1 MARLNS
7 ADELEALRRQQ
18 IELAKRIKEVEV
30 KTRLKEKADNERREQ
45 IAGRAVIAYL
55 ATNPQS
61 EISKAIV
68 AVLETGIIKPAERA
82 LFFGAAAAPTTA
94 AAAQGNKRPEEKHPE
109 DRAPEQREP
118 FAAAPLES
126 GKAYADGLV
135 FIPDTQ

>member
-45 IAGRAVIAYL
+45 IAGRAVITYL
-55 ATNPQS
+55 AANPQS

-68 AVLETGIIKPAERA
+68 AVLETGIVQARRTRPVLWCSGSACH
-82 LFFGAAAAPTTA
+82 G
-94 AAAQGNKRPEEKHPE
+94 GNRT
-109 DRAPEQREP
+109 RQQASR
-118 FAAAPLES
+118 
-126 GKAYADGLV
+126 
-135 FIPDTQ
+135 